1 MAKLDA
7 GSTLKRLRNRYRLV
21 VMNDDTYEEV
31 VTFKLSRL
39 SVYIGLSTIFV
50 VLIGLTVALIVF
62 TPLKYYIP
70 GYDDLK
76 VGREYRQMKY
86 RVDSLER
93 QVDYQAKY
101 IDNFKKV
108 NDQYGHAI
116 GDDVLVE
123 TAHRLEY
130 AVRPGDSV
138 SRFSGDEFGILLD
151 RVHDDITAEAIT
163 KRIMAQFLKPFL
175 HQSGSL
181 QVTISIGISL
191 FSHQYETPE
200 EMVRSA
206 DDAMYVAKNGGKSR
220 YQFAAQQPM

>member
-70 GYDDLK
+70 GYDDLR

-86 RVDSLER
+86 RVDGLEKE
-93 QVDYQAKY
+93 VLYQAKY
-101 IDNFKKV
+101 IDNVKK
-108 NDQYGHAI
+108 I
-116 GDDVLVE
+116 L
-123 TAHRLEY
+123 
-130 AVRPGDSV
+130 
-138 SRFSGDEFGILLD
+138 SGNAPTSLD
-151 RVHDDITAEAIT
+151 TTQLQVPKDDI
-163 KRIMAQFLKPFL
+163 
-175 HQSGSL
+175 S
-181 QVTISIGISL
+181 
-191 FSHQYETPE
+191 
-200 EMVRSA
+200 
-206 DDAMYVAKNGGKSR
+206 DD
-220 YQFAAQQPM
+220 